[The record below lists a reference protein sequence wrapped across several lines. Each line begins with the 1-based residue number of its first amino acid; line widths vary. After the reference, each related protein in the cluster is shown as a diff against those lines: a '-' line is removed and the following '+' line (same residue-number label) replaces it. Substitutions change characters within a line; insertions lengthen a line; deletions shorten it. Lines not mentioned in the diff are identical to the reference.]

1 MEMLGIYANM
11 MVDFSERV
19 RKVHESRLS
28 SDVEKCK
35 DYIARNR
42 TKKFTLS
49 QLAENVG
56 KNPSYLSDKFSKE
69 TGMTIQEYT
78 KRQRLEAAAN
88 MLMYSDVGIGDIAEY
103 LHFSSQ
109 SYFGVCFKD
118 YYHMTPAKYR
128 EKYRVIDF
136 KEKKEEN

>member
-1 MEMLGIYANM
+1 MML
-11 MVDFSERV
+11 DFSERV
-19 RKVHESRLS
+19 RRVNENRLS

-49 QLAENVG
+49 DLAENVG
-56 KNPSYLSDKFSKE
+56 KNPSYLSDKFSRE

-88 MLMYSDVGIGDIAEY
+88 MLVYSDTGIGDIAEY

-128 EKYRVIDF
+128 ERHRVIDF
-136 KEKKEEN
+136 KENRK